1 MVMRH
6 WLPWW
11 LDAPCAVSQAAGPG
25 KVMMFATTERSA
37 LTMWGIPVRLH
48 PSLVL
53 IAGLAVWST
62 STQLRPVAGSMAVA
76 VVMAAVATIGMFAS
90 ILWHELAHARQGR
103 RHDLHVHGV
112 TLFVF
117 GGVTAMD
124 DRIAS
129 PGDEFRIAAVG
140 PWVSLQLAA
149 AFGLVTA
156 GLDWMAWAPRVAA
169 VLGLLGWFNLSLGM
183 FNLLPGAPL
192 DGGRVLQAVL
202 WRLLGDRRRAARGSA
217 LVGIA
222 LGLALWGLSAWLVSG
237 NSDVLWSALWLT
249 AVAAFIF
256 ALAVRHWR
264 QWGRQPALP
273 EPGDAAGAL
282 PEPAAT
288 PAATT
293 QVAGAAAATAAPPVA
308 VATPRRRSG
317 WQWAG
322 LVASVVL
329 VLAGFGVVPMP
340 FVELSPGPLFD
351 VEDHLEVSGPTTEVS
366 GDAVMLTVQTRRPG
380 MAEVLRA
387 WVVEDRRLEPRND
400 VIPPSVGDRAW
411 FGEQRDTFRASFD
424 MAVAAGLRAAGEEV
438 SMSIRVVVR
447 TVLAGAP
454 ADGIVAPGDMI
465 VAADGQPLRS
475 LEQLSQLTFDKDEG
489 DPLDLRIQRDGETL
503 DVTVPIGLLPGGERT
518 GIGVTLG
525 TTMAEVDLP
534 RTVTTD
540 IGGIGG
546 PSAGLVTALTVHDIV
561 SEVDVLAGRVV
572 AATATTDAQGR
583 LGRVGSIR
591 EKMLG
596 AIDRGADL
604 VLVHESQVS
613 DALQAT
619 RGRVEV
625 VGVTTLDEAIDHL
638 VG

>member
-1 MVMRH
+1 
-6 WLPWW
+6 
-11 LDAPCAVSQAAGPG
+11 
-25 KVMMFATTERSA
+25 MFATTERSA

-76 VVMAAVATIGMFAS
+76 IVMAVIATVAMFAS

-149 AFGLVTA
+149 ACGLVTA

-169 VLGLLGWFNLSLGM
+169 VLGLLGWFNFSLAM

-192 DGGRVLQAVL
+192 DGGRVLQAAL
-202 WRLLGDRRRAARGSA
+202 WRVLGDRRRAARGSA
-217 LVGIA
+217 VVGIA
-222 LGLALWGLSAWLVSG
+222 LGLAIWGLSAWLVSG

-264 QWGRQPALP
+264 QWGPRQTPTADLPPAP
-273 EPGDAAGAL
+273 VTT
-282 PEPAAT
+282 AT
-288 PAATT
+288 
-293 QVAGAAAATAAPPVA
+293 
-308 VATPRRRSG
+308 RRSG
-317 WQWAG
+317 WQRAG
-322 LVASVVL
+322 LVASSVL

-351 VEDHLEVSGPTTEVS
+351 VEDHIEVSGPTTEVN

-387 WVVEDRRLEPRND
+387 WVVDDRRLEPRNE
-400 VIPPSVGDRAW
+400 VIPPNVGDRAY
-411 FGEQRDTFRASFD
+411 FGAQRDTFQSAFD
-424 MAVAAGLRAAGEEV
+424 MAVAAGLLAAGEDV
-438 SMSIRVVVR
+438 TMSIRVVVR
-447 TVLAGAP
+447 TVLPGAP
-454 ADGIVAPGDMI
+454 ADGIVAPGDTI
-465 VAADGQPLRS
+465 IAADGQELRS
-475 LEQLSQLTFDKDEG
+475 LEQLSQLTFGKDEG
-489 DPLDLRIQRDGETL
+489 DPLDLRIERDGAVR

-525 TTMAEVDLP
+525 TVMADVELP

-540 IGGIGG
+540 MSAIGG

-561 SEVDVLAGRVV
+561 SEVDLLAGRIV
-572 AATATTDAQGR
+572 AATATTDAEGR

-596 AIDRGADL
+596 AVDRGADL

-625 VGVTTLDEAIDHL
+625 VGVTTLDEAIAHL
-638 VG
+638 AG